1 MSQLL
6 ALSLSI
12 LFMLSVPSQMFAQHS
27 SRSANTKKTTRVDN
41 DSARY
46 KARRANAFKRTPQQV
61 NLHGE
66 TVGTPVEGAK
76 GVQES
81 TAQIM
86 ARQQELGNTLPV
98 ERAMPER
105 EGPDRSHLP
114 QALGAPA
121 VASWPI
127 NPEAK
132 GSPVINGSQGIVPAA
147 PQTTGTSF
155 TGATLADTGAFPPD
169 TMGAVGPTQFVVF
182 VNGRVRTFNKTT
194 GTADGVINVDS
205 DVFFASVLTPAP
217 PPPGLNFTSDPN
229 VRFDR
234 LSQRWFLTI
243 IDVPSTSSA
252 SIGDIPNRILI
263 AVSDA
268 ASAGVLTPATVW
280 TYYFVQQDTVGGP
293 STGEFLDYPSL
304 GIDNNALYIGG
315 NMFGAVSGTFVA
327 SSAFVI
333 RKSSVLSGGPVVTT
347 AFRGILP
354 NGGSDGPY
362 APRGVDNYDPAA
374 TEGYFIGISNTN
386 LGQVNMRRV
395 GTPGGTPTISA
406 DIPITVPATNS
417 PRNVTHLGNTGGGS
431 GNLDP
436 LDDRLFAAH
445 IRNGRLWT
453 AHNITVDTTGVA
465 SAGAQRRDATRWYEL
480 IVPVGAG
487 TPTLNQSGTI
497 FDSAATFATARN
509 YWIPSAMVSGQG
521 HAAFGYSTAGTAFR
535 IDAATSG
542 RLSGDTLG
550 TSGAVNIYTAS
561 STAYNPPSDPGPPR
575 RWGDYSFTSLDPKDD
590 MTMWTIQEFCDAT
603 NTYGVRAVKLIAPP
617 PATPAQV
624 NTAGTATATTVPST
638 RSGYFVDIAGTQ
650 VSGSGFYDP
659 GADIAGATPFTHVSA
674 TVTAGVG
681 VVGVPPTVNSATY
694 INPTTVRLS
703 LNTTAST
710 PNLPAQKYTVNIT
723 NPDGQTASAAI
734 LQVVLPPTAATSIIS
749 GQVTT
754 PDGAPLSGT
763 VISLSGTQSARAI
776 TDSSGNYRFDNVES
790 NGFYTVKPSRANYTF
805 GPGERSFS
813 ALADKTDAVFTAN
826 PLPAQVANPLDTDL
840 YFVRQQYLDFL
851 GRDPD
856 PDGLAY
862 WTSELDRCG
871 TDATCLNDRRIGISA
886 AFFMEEENQNTG
898 SFIYRLYQGALDRQ
912 VSYNEFSAD
921 RLHVVGG
928 PALAQS
934 KVNFA
939 EQFVQRAEFTQ
950 KYQDKN
956 TAESFVDALLSN
968 VKQASGADLSGQRG
982 ALIASYNAGAN
993 QSQSRSLALREIIEQ
1008 PDFKQAVYNSSFVL
1022 MEYFGYLKR
1031 DPDPDGFKFWFN
1043 VLNNRE
1049 PGNYRGMVCS
1059 FITSA
1064 EYQSRFSSF
1073 ISHSNREC
1081 GK

>member
-1 MSQLL
+1 M
-6 ALSLSI
+6 ALC
-12 LFMLSVPSQMFAQHS
+12 LSVLFLLSWPAQMFAQHS
-27 SRSANTKKTTRVDN
+27 SRSVNTRKTSRVEKDE
-41 DSARY
+41 ARLR
-46 KARRANAFKRTPQQV
+46 ARRASAFKRSPQQQV
-61 NLHGE
+61 SAVSE
-66 TVGTPVEGAK
+66 TVGVPVEGAR

-81 TAQIM
+81 VENIM
-86 ARQQELGNTLPV
+86 ARQRAIGTRPAIS
-98 ERAMPER
+98 RAMPEH
-105 EGPDRSHLP
+105 EGPDRSNLWQSP
-114 QALGAPA
+114 NAPS

-127 NPEAK
+127 TPEVKGNPVVN
-132 GSPVINGSQGIVPAA
+132 STTGITPAA

-194 GTADGVINVDS
+194 GVADGVINADS
-205 DVFFASVLTPAP
+205 DVFFASVMTPA

-243 IDVPSTSSA
+243 IDVPSSSSA

-315 NMFGAVSGTFVA
+315 NMFGAVSGAFVA

-333 RKSSVLSGGPVVTT
+333 RKTSVLSGGPVVTT

-354 NGGSDGPY
+354 NGSSDGPY
-362 APRGVDNYDPAA
+362 APRGVDNYNPAA
-374 TEGYFIGISNTN
+374 TEGYFIGISNAN
-386 LGQVNMRRV
+386 FGQVNMRRV
-395 GTPGGTPTISA
+395 GTPGVTPTISA

-417 PRNVTHLGNTGGGS
+417 PRTVTHLGNTGGTN

-453 AHNITVDTTGVA
+453 AHNITVDTAGVA
-465 SAGAQRRDATRWYEL
+465 STGAQRRDATRWYEL
-480 IVPVGAG
+480 NVPVGAG
-487 TPTLNQSGTI
+487 TPTLVQSGTI

-575 RWGDYSFTSLDPKDD
+575 RWGDYSFTSLDPQDD
-590 MTMWTIQEFCDAT
+590 MTMWTIQQFCSST
-603 NTYGVRAVKLIAPP
+603 NSYGVRAVKLIAPP
-617 PATPAQV
+617 PATPGQV
-624 NTAGTATATTVPST
+624 NTAGAATPTTVPAT
-638 RSGYFVDIAGTQ
+638 RSSYFVDISGTQ

-659 GADIAGATPFTHVSA
+659 GADIAGATPFTHISA
-674 TVTAGVG
+674 TITTDVG
-681 VVGVPPTVNSATY
+681 IVGTPPTVNSVTY
-694 INPTTVRLS
+694 VNPTTVRLN

-710 PNLPAQKYTVNIT
+710 PNIAAQKYTVNIT
-723 NPDGQTASAAI
+723 NPDGQTSTGSQI
-734 LQVVLPPTAATSIIS
+734 LQVVLPPTAADASIS

-754 PDGAPLSGT
+754 ADGSPLAGT
-763 VISLSGTQSARAI
+763 IINMSGTQAGRTI
-776 TDSSGNYRFDNVES
+776 TDNNGNYRFDNIET
-790 NGFYTVKPSRANYTF
+790 NGLYTVTPSRANYTF
-805 GPGERSFS
+805 GPIERSFS
-813 ALADKTDAVFTAN
+813 LNADKTDAIFTATAS
-826 PLPAQVANPLDTDL
+826 AQQAANPLDTDM

-851 GRDPD
+851 GREPD
-856 PDGLAY
+856 AQGLAY
-862 WTSELDRCG
+862 WTSELDKCG
-871 TDATCLNDRRIGISA
+871 TDALCLNSRRVSISA
-886 AFFMEEENQNTG
+886 AFFIENEAQQTG
-898 SFIYRLYQGALDRQ
+898 SYVYRLYKGALGRQ
-912 VSYNEFSAD
+912 LNYNEFSAD
-921 RLHVVGG
+921 RSQVIGG
-928 PALAQS
+928 AGLDQS
-934 KVNFA
+934 KAALA
-939 EQFVQRAEFTQ
+939 EQFVQRSEFEQ
-950 KYQDKN
+950 KYQGKN
-956 TAESFVDALLSN
+956 TAESFVDALISN
-968 VKQASGADLSGQRG
+968 AQQASGVNMSAQRG
-982 ALIASYNAGAN
+982 ALIARYNAGAHL
-993 QSQSRSLALREIIEQ
+993 SESRALALREIIEQ

-1031 DPDPDGFKFWFN
+1031 NPDADGFAFWLN
-1043 VLNNRE
+1043 VLNNKE

-1064 EYQSRFSSF
+1064 EYQSRFSGF

-1081 GK
+1081 GQ

>member
-1 MSQLL
+1 M
-6 ALSLSI
+6 ALFLSA
-12 LFMLSVPSQMFAQHS
+12 LFLLSVPSQMFAQHS
-27 SRSANTKKTTRVDN
+27 SRSVNTKKTTRVDN
-41 DSARY
+41 DSAKY
-46 KARRANAFKRTPQQV
+46 KARRANAFKRAPQQV
-61 NLHGE
+61 NPLGE

-81 TAQIM
+81 VAQIM
-86 ARQQELGNTLPV
+86 ARQQALGNAPPV

-105 EGPDRSHLP
+105 EGPDRSTLP
-114 QALGAPA
+114 QAPGAPA

-127 NPEAK
+127 SAEAK
-132 GSPVINGSQGIVPAA
+132 GNPVVNGSSGIVPAA

-194 GTADGVINVDS
+194 GTADGVINADS
-205 DVFFASVLTPAP
+205 DVFFASVMSPFPAG
-217 PPPGLNFTSDPN
+217 GLNFTSDPN

-243 IDVPSTSSA
+243 IDVPSSTSS

-280 TYYFVQQDTVGGP
+280 TYYFVQQDLVGLG
-293 STGEFLDYPSL
+293 SSSGEFLDYPSL

-315 NMFGAVSGTFVA
+315 NMFGAVSGSFTGVNDY
-327 SSAFVI
+327 VI

-347 AFRGILP
+347 AFRGLT
-354 NGGSDGPY
+354 DGTVQGAY

-374 TEGYFIGISNTN
+374 TEGYFIGVSIINFSQ
-386 LGQVNMRRV
+386 LVMRRV
-395 GTPGGTPTISA
+395 STPGGTPTLSA
-406 DIPITVPATNS
+406 DLVITVPTTGN
-417 PRNVTHLGNTGGGS
+417 PRTVTHLGNTGGTN

-453 AHNITVDTTGVA
+453 AHNIAVDTAGVA
-465 SAGAQRRDATRWYEL
+465 SGGAQRRNATRWYEL

-487 TPTLNQSGTI
+487 TPTVNQSGTV
-497 FDSAATFATARN
+497 FDNAATVAAARQ

-521 HAAFGYSTAGTAFR
+521 HAAFGYSTAGTPFR
-535 IDAATSG
+535 IDAATNG

-575 RWGDYSFTSLDPKDD
+575 RWGDYSYTSLDPQDD
-590 MTMWTIQEFCDAT
+590 MTMWTIQEFCNAT

-624 NTAGTATATTVPST
+624 NTAGTVTPTTVPST
-638 RSGYFVDIAGTQ
+638 RSVFFVDIAGTQ

-659 GADIAGATPFTHVSA
+659 GADIAGATPFTHISA
-674 TVTAGVG
+674 TVTADVG
-681 VVGVPPTVNSATY
+681 VVGTPPTVNSATY

-703 LNTTAST
+703 LNTTTAT

-723 NPDGQTASAAI
+723 NPDGQTTSGSQI
-734 LQVVLPPTAATSIIS
+734 LQVVLPPTAANGIIS

-763 VISLSGTQSARAI
+763 VISLSGTQSARTI
-776 TDSSGNYRFDNVES
+776 TDSNGNYRFDNVET

-805 GPGERSFS
+805 GPSERSFS
-813 ALADKTDAVFTAN
+813 ALSDKTDAVFTAN

-856 PDGLAY
+856 PQGLAY
-862 WTSELDRCG
+862 WTSELDKCG

-886 AFFMEEENQNTG
+886 AFFMEDEYQKTG
-898 SFIYRLYQGALDRQ
+898 SFIYRLYKGALDRQ

-921 RLHVVGG
+921 RQHVVGG
-928 PALAQS
+928 PALEQS

-939 EQFVQRAEFTQ
+939 EQFVQRAEFAQ
-950 KYQDKN
+950 KYQNKN

-982 ALIASYNAGAN
+982 ALIASYNAGTT
-993 QSQSRSLALREIIEQ
+993 QSQSRSLALRDLIEQ
-1008 PDFKQAVYNSSFVL
+1008 PDFKQSVYNSSFVL

-1031 DPDPDGFKFWFN
+1031 DPDTDGFKFWLN
-1043 VLNNRE
+1043 VLNDKE
-1049 PGNYRGMVCS
+1049 PNNYRGMVCS
-1059 FITSA
+1059 FITST